1 MAVAL
6 PLSPAATILPRLPTA
21 AGNEKIINRRRINLP
36 HRQDKFKRWM
46 IASFFLIPL
55 VLFGPIVAYY
65 AYLPIKMHILIH
77 LLLYDYTQE
86 WAAEKIYEHGKKAVP
101 YVIKGLWSE
110 NEEIRLCSEFIL
122 EDLAS
127 EGIRDE
133 TIVPRLIKLLSHPN
147 ARVRAG
153 AATGLSILPDESAAP
168 ELVQL
173 LSDPD
178 PNARASAAHA
188 LGHIKQKEALP
199 HLIRLLSDSD
209 GEVRMSAAYALGNIG
224 DKRAVPALIKL
235 LSECNIFVR
244 MSAIFALG
252 EIGAEQAVGPLITCL
267 SPKARWGMALPE
279 YEPAVIESLE
289 KITGENFGSVWRN
302 TPRPILQE
310 TIQKWLQWWE
320 ENKEKYEAAGEG
332 TIKEENTNFTK

>member
-1 MAVAL
+1 MDKKR
-6 PLSPAATILPRLPTA
+6 P
-21 AGNEKIINRRRINLP
+21 
-36 HRQDKFKRWM
+36 DKFKRWM
-46 IASFFLIPL
+46 MVSFFLIPL
-55 VLFGPIVAYY
+55 VIFGTVLFYYHLHFPIN
-65 AYLPIKMHILIH
+65 MHILIY
-77 LLLYDYTQE
+77 LLRYESTQD
-86 WAAEKIYEHGKKAVP
+86 WAAEKIYDHGKKAVP
-101 YVIKGLWSE
+101 YVMKGLWSE
-110 NEEIRLCSEFIL
+110 NEEVRYCSEWIL

-133 TIVPRLIKLLSHPN
+133 RIAGRLIRLLSHTE

-153 AATGLSILPDESAAP
+153 AATGLSILPDERAAP
-168 ELVQL
+168 ELVKL

-235 LSECNIFVR
+235 LSESNIFVR

-252 EIGAEQAVGPLITCL
+252 EMDAEQAVGPLITCL
-267 SPKARWGMALPE
+267 SPKARWGMAFPE
-279 YEPAVIESLE
+279 YEPAVIESLQ

-302 TPRPILQE
+302 TPRPILEE
-310 TIQKWLQWWE
+310 TIQKWLKWWE
-320 ENKEKYEAAGEG
+320 ENKEKYEAEAATETADSADDETADSADKNNRRLPASGG
-332 TIKEENTNFTK
+332 KRTK